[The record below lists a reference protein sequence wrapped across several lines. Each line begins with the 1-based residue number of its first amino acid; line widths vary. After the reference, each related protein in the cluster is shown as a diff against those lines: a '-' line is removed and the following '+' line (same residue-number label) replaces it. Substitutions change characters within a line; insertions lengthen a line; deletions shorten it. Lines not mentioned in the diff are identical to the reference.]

1 MFFFSGL
8 FGDVEQI
15 SHFDSYHP
23 VGSTGEIIFLGA
35 VVEIGEAIV
44 IASFYLEMADFGAQF
59 YTEAG
64 RYTIIELVFHIHVM
78 LFGGKVGIVFPRTA
92 LCCSAFAAAV
102 SAAPVTTQGTGVGK
116 HGDVT
121 VAVTFDSG
129 KIKDIKIVKQQEN
142 PVLAAKVFTDLKQHV
157 IDTNSVQLD
166 AISGATFSS
175 KGFLDAVADAAK
187 KAGVT
192 LSKADKKAIKKA
204 VKALPKESSYDVVV
218 IGAGGAG
225 FSAAIEA
232 KNAGANVVLL
242 EKMPAVGGNSLI
254 SGAEMNAA
262 KNWVQPKL
270 GINDDSPELHAEDTY
285 KGGDMKGDMNVI
297 KVMTHNALDAAKWCR
312 DYLGVRFEDDNL
324 FFFGGH
330 SRKRALIPV
339 GHTGTEFITKFQAK
353 ADELGIPVI
362 TNMKA
367 EELIK
372 DKSGRVV
379 GVKATMNGASYTFNA
394 KGGVVLATGGFGA
407 NPEMV
412 KKYNPKIDE
421 RFKTTD
427 APGTTGEALYM
438 AERAGAQL
446 VNMGYIQTYPICDPI
461 SGVIEL
467 IADARFDGAIML
479 NQEGK
484 RFVEELQRRDVLS
497 EAILKQTGG
506 YCWVL
511 WNDKIGSISNTV
523 KEHPTEYEAFT
534 KQGIMA
540 TCDDLK
546 CVADFTKI
554 PFDSLKGT
562 VNRVSSMTGKGN
574 DKDFNHR
581 SGLVDMTQGKY
592 YVIKAVP
599 SVHHTMGGVRIN
611 EKAQALTAEGKAIPG
626 LWAAGEVTGVTH
638 GTNRLGGNAYT
649 DIIVFGRIAGK
660 AAAEAA
666 K

>member
-1 MFFFSGL
+1 MK
-8 FGDVEQI
+8 
-15 SHFDSYHP
+15 
-23 VGSTGEIIFLGA
+23 STMIKSA
-35 VVEIGEAIV
+35 VAMVFA
-44 IASFYLEMADFGAQF
+44 
-59 YTEAG
+59 AG
-64 RYTIIELVFHIHVM
+64 
-78 LFGGKVGIVFPRTA
+78 
-92 LCCSAFAAAV
+92 FAAA
-102 SAAPVTTQGTGVGK
+102 SMAAPVTAEGTGVGK
-116 HGDVT
+116 HGDIT
-121 VAVTFDSG
+121 VAVTFDAG
-129 KIKDIKIVKQQEN
+129 KIQDIKIVKNAEN
-142 PVLAAKVFTDLKQHV
+142 PILAKKVFTDLKDQV
-157 IDTNSVQLD
+157 VALSSTDVDLV
-166 AISGATFSS
+166 SGATFSA
-175 KGFLDAVADAAK
+175 KGFIDAVNDAAK

-192 LSKADKKAIKKA
+192 LAKADKKALKKA
-204 VKALPKESSYDVVV
+204 ARELPKTSNYDVVV

-225 FSAAIEA
+225 FSAAITA
-232 KNAGANVVLL
+232 RNAGANVVLL

-254 SGAEMNAA
+254 SGAEMNVA

-270 GINDDSPELHAEDTY
+270 GINDDSPELHAQDTF
-285 KGGDMKGDMNVI
+285 KGGDGKGDMKVI
-297 KVMTHNALDAAKWCR
+297 NVMTHQALDAAKWCR

-339 GHTGTEFITKFQAK
+339 GHTGTEFIAKFQAK

-372 DKSGRVV
+372 DKDGRVV
-379 GVKATMNGASYTFNA
+379 GVKATMDGSEYTFNA

-427 APGTTGEALYM
+427 APGSTGEALYM
-438 AERAGAQL
+438 AERAGAEL
-446 VNMGYIQTYPICDPI
+446 VNMGYIQTYPICDPL
-461 SGVIEL
+461 SGAIEL

-497 EAILKQTGG
+497 EAILNQTGR

-523 KEHPTEYEAFT
+523 KAHANEYEAFT
-534 KQGIMA
+534 KQGIMT

-546 CVADFTKI
+546 CIADFTKI
-554 PFDSLKGT
+554 PFDQLQKT
-562 VNRVSSMTGKGN
+562 VKRVSDMAGKGN

-581 SGLVDMTQGKY
+581 AGLMDMQQGKY

-599 SVHHTMGGVRIN
+599 STHHTMGGVRIN
-611 EKAQALTAEGKAIPG
+611 EKAEALTAEGKVIPG

-649 DIIVFGRIAGK
+649 DIIVFGRIAGEAAAK
-660 AAAEAA
+660 AA

>member
-1 MFFFSGL
+1 MK
-8 FGDVEQI
+8 
-15 SHFDSYHP
+15 
-23 VGSTGEIIFLGA
+23 STMIKSA
-35 VVEIGEAIV
+35 VAMVFA
-44 IASFYLEMADFGAQF
+44 
-59 YTEAG
+59 AG
-64 RYTIIELVFHIHVM
+64 
-78 LFGGKVGIVFPRTA
+78 
-92 LCCSAFAAAV
+92 FAAA
-102 SAAPVTTQGTGVGK
+102 SMAAPVTAEGTGVGK
-116 HGDVT
+116 HGDIT
-121 VAVTFDSG
+121 VAVTFDAG
-129 KIKDIKIVKQQEN
+129 KIQDIKIVKNAEN
-142 PVLAAKVFTDLKQHV
+142 PILAKKVFTDLKDQV
-157 IDTNSVQLD
+157 VALSSTDVDLV
-166 AISGATFSS
+166 SGATFSA
-175 KGFLDAVADAAK
+175 KGFIDAVNDAAK

-192 LSKADKKAIKKA
+192 LAKADKKALKKA
-204 VKALPKESSYDVVV
+204 ARELPKTSNYDVVV

-225 FSAAIEA
+225 FSAAITA
-232 KNAGANVVLL
+232 RNAGANVVLL

-254 SGAEMNAA
+254 SGAEMNVA

-270 GINDDSPELHAEDTY
+270 GINDDSPELHAQDTF
-285 KGGDMKGDMNVI
+285 KGGDGKGDMKVI
-297 KVMTHNALDAAKWCR
+297 NVMTHEALDAAKWCR

-339 GHTGTEFITKFQAK
+339 GHTGTEFIAKFQAK

-372 DKSGRVV
+372 DKDGRVV
-379 GVKATMNGASYTFNA
+379 GVKATMDGSEYTFNA

-461 SGVIEL
+461 SGAIEL

-497 EAILKQTGG
+497 EAILNQTGQ

-511 WNDKIGSISNTV
+511 WNDNIGKISNTV
-523 KEHPTEYEAFT
+523 KAHANEYEAFT
-534 KQGIMA
+534 KQGIMT

-546 CVADFTKI
+546 CIADFTKI
-554 PFDSLKGT
+554 PFDQLRKT
-562 VNRVSSMTGKGN
+562 VKRVSDMAGKGN

-581 SGLVDMTQGKY
+581 AGLMDMQQGKY

-599 SVHHTMGGVRIN
+599 STHHTMGGVRIN
-611 EKAQALTAEGKAIPG
+611 EKAEALTAEGKVIPG

-649 DIIVFGRIAGK
+649 DIIVFGRIAGEAAAK
-660 AAAEAA
+660 AA

>member
-1 MFFFSGL
+1 MKSTMIKSAVAMVFA
-8 FGDVEQI
+8 
-15 SHFDSYHP
+15 
-23 VGSTGEIIFLGA
+23 VG
-35 VVEIGEAIV
+35 
-44 IASFYLEMADFGAQF
+44 
-59 YTEAG
+59 
-64 RYTIIELVFHIHVM
+64 
-78 LFGGKVGIVFPRTA
+78 
-92 LCCSAFAAAV
+92 CAAV
-102 SAAPVTTQGTGVGK
+102 SMAAPVTAEGTGVGK
-116 HGDVT
+116 HGDIT
-121 VAVTFDSG
+121 VAVTFDAG
-129 KIKDIKIVKQQEN
+129 KIQDIKIVKNAEN
-142 PVLAAKVFTDLKQHV
+142 PILAKKVFTDLKDQV
-157 IDTNSVQLD
+157 VALSSTDVDL
-166 AISGATFSS
+166 ISGATFSA
-175 KGFLDAVADAAK
+175 KGFIDAVNDAAK

-192 LSKADKKAIKKA
+192 LAKADKKALKKA
-204 VKALPKESSYDVVV
+204 ARELPKTSNYDVVV

-225 FSAAIEA
+225 FSAAITA
-232 KNAGANVVLL
+232 RNAGANVVLL

-254 SGAEMNAA
+254 SGAEMNVAR
-262 KNWVQPKL
+262 NWVQPKL
-270 GINDDSPELHAEDTY
+270 GINDDSPELHAQDTF
-285 KGGDMKGDMNVI
+285 KGGDGKGDMKVI
-297 KVMTHNALDAAKWCR
+297 NVMTHEALDAAKWCR

-339 GHTGTEFITKFQAK
+339 GHTGTEFIAKFQAK

-372 DKSGRVV
+372 DKDGRVV
-379 GVKATMNGASYTFNA
+379 GVKATMDGSEYTFNA

-427 APGTTGEALYM
+427 APGSTGEALYM

-461 SGVIEL
+461 SGAIEL

-497 EAILKQTGG
+497 EAILNQTGQ

-511 WNDKIGSISNTV
+511 WNDNIGKISNTV
-523 KEHPTEYEAFT
+523 KAHANEYEAFT
-534 KQGIMA
+534 KQGIMT

-546 CVADFTKI
+546 CIADFTKI
-554 PFDSLKGT
+554 PFDQLQKT
-562 VNRVSSMTGKGN
+562 VKRVSDMAGKGN

-581 SGLVDMTQGKY
+581 AGLMDMQQGKY

-599 SVHHTMGGVRIN
+599 STHHTMGGVRIN
-611 EKAQALTAEGKAIPG
+611 EKAEALTAEGKVIPG

-649 DIIVFGRIAGK
+649 DIIVFGRIAGEAAAK
-660 AAAEAA
+660 AA

>member
-1 MFFFSGL
+1 MK
-8 FGDVEQI
+8 
-15 SHFDSYHP
+15 
-23 VGSTGEIIFLGA
+23 STMIKSA
-35 VVEIGEAIV
+35 VAMVFA
-44 IASFYLEMADFGAQF
+44 
-59 YTEAG
+59 AG
-64 RYTIIELVFHIHVM
+64 
-78 LFGGKVGIVFPRTA
+78 
-92 LCCSAFAAAV
+92 FAAA
-102 SAAPVTTQGTGVGK
+102 SMAAPVTAEGTGVGK
-116 HGDVT
+116 HGDIT
-121 VAVTFDSG
+121 VAVTFDAG
-129 KIKDIKIVKQQEN
+129 KIQDIKIVKNAEN
-142 PVLAAKVFTDLKQHV
+142 PILAKKVFTDLKDQV
-157 IDTNSVQLD
+157 VALSSTDVDLV
-166 AISGATFSS
+166 SGATFSA
-175 KGFLDAVADAAK
+175 KGFIDAVNDAAK

-192 LSKADKKAIKKA
+192 LAKADKKALKKA
-204 VKALPKESSYDVVV
+204 TRELPKTSNYDVVV

-225 FSAAIEA
+225 FSAAITA

-254 SGAEMNAA
+254 SGAEMNVA

-270 GINDDSPELHAEDTY
+270 GINDDSPELHAQDTF
-285 KGGDMKGDMNVI
+285 KGGDGKGDMKVI
-297 KVMTHNALDAAKWCR
+297 NVMTHEALDAAKWCR

-339 GHTGTEFITKFQAK
+339 GHTGTEFIAKFQAK

-372 DKSGRVV
+372 DKDGRVV
-379 GVKATMNGASYTFNA
+379 GVKATMDGSEYTFNA

-461 SGVIEL
+461 SGAIEL

-497 EAILKQTGG
+497 EAILNQTGR

-523 KEHPTEYEAFT
+523 KAHANEYEAFT
-534 KQGIMA
+534 KQGIMT

-546 CVADFTKI
+546 CIADFTKI
-554 PFDSLKGT
+554 PFDQLQKT
-562 VNRVSSMTGKGN
+562 VKRVSDMAGKGN

-581 SGLVDMTQGKY
+581 AGLMDMQQGKY

-599 SVHHTMGGVRIN
+599 STHHTMGGVRIN
-611 EKAQALTAEGKAIPG
+611 EKAEALTAEGKVIPG

-649 DIIVFGRIAGK
+649 DIIVFGRIAGEAAAK
-660 AAAEAA
+660 AA

>member
-1 MFFFSGL
+1 MHFSRALIAGL
-8 FGDVEQI
+8 V
-15 SHFDSYHP
+15 
-23 VGSTGEIIFLGA
+23 
-35 VVEIGEAIV
+35 
-44 IASFYLEMADFGAQF
+44 
-59 YTEAG
+59 
-64 RYTIIELVFHIHVM
+64 
-78 LFGGKVGIVFPRTA
+78 
-92 LCCSAFAAAV
+92 CSAFAAAV

-116 HGDVT
+116 HSDVT

>member
-1 MFFFSGL
+1 MKSTMIKSVVAMVFA
-8 FGDVEQI
+8 
-15 SHFDSYHP
+15 
-23 VGSTGEIIFLGA
+23 VG
-35 VVEIGEAIV
+35 
-44 IASFYLEMADFGAQF
+44 
-59 YTEAG
+59 
-64 RYTIIELVFHIHVM
+64 
-78 LFGGKVGIVFPRTA
+78 
-92 LCCSAFAAAV
+92 FAAA
-102 SAAPVTTQGTGVGK
+102 SMAAPVTAEGTGVGK
-116 HGDVT
+116 HGDIT
-121 VAVTFDSG
+121 VAVTFDAG
-129 KIKDIKIVKQQEN
+129 KIQDIKIVKNAEN
-142 PVLAAKVFTDLKQHV
+142 PILAKKVFTDLKDQV
-157 IDTNSVQLD
+157 VALSSTDVDL
-166 AISGATFSS
+166 ISGATFSA
-175 KGFLDAVADAAK
+175 KGFIDAVNDAAK

-192 LSKADKKAIKKA
+192 LAKADKKALKKA
-204 VKALPKESSYDVVV
+204 ARELPKTSNYDVVV

-225 FSAAIEA
+225 FSAAITA

-254 SGAEMNAA
+254 SGAEMNVA

-270 GINDDSPELHAEDTY
+270 GINDDSPELHAQDTF
-285 KGGDMKGDMNVI
+285 KGGDGKGDMKVI
-297 KVMTHNALDAAKWCR
+297 NVMTHEALDAAKWCR

-339 GHTGTEFITKFQAK
+339 GHTGTEFIAKFQAK

-372 DKSGRVV
+372 DKDGRVV
-379 GVKATMNGASYTFNA
+379 GVKATMDGSEYTFNA

-427 APGTTGEALYM
+427 APGSTGEALYM
-438 AERAGAQL
+438 AERAGAEL
-446 VNMGYIQTYPICDPI
+446 VNMGYIQTYPICDPL
-461 SGVIEL
+461 SGAIEL

-497 EAILKQTGG
+497 EAILNQTGR

-523 KEHPTEYEAFT
+523 KAHANEYEAFT
-534 KQGIMA
+534 KQGIMT

-546 CVADFTKI
+546 CIADFTKI
-554 PFDSLKGT
+554 PFDQLQKT
-562 VNRVSSMTGKGN
+562 VKRVSDMAGKGN

-581 SGLVDMTQGKY
+581 AGLMDMQQGKY

-599 SVHHTMGGVRIN
+599 STHHTMGGVRIN
-611 EKAQALTAEGKAIPG
+611 EKAEALTAEGKVIPG

-649 DIIVFGRIAGK
+649 DIIVFGRIAGEAAAK
-660 AAAEAA
+660 AA

>member
-1 MFFFSGL
+1 MK
-8 FGDVEQI
+8 
-15 SHFDSYHP
+15 
-23 VGSTGEIIFLGA
+23 STMIKSA
-35 VVEIGEAIV
+35 VAMVFA
-44 IASFYLEMADFGAQF
+44 
-59 YTEAG
+59 AG
-64 RYTIIELVFHIHVM
+64 
-78 LFGGKVGIVFPRTA
+78 
-92 LCCSAFAAAV
+92 FAAA
-102 SAAPVTTQGTGVGK
+102 SMAAPVTAEGTGVGK
-116 HGDVT
+116 HGDIT
-121 VAVTFDSG
+121 VAVTFDAG
-129 KIKDIKIVKQQEN
+129 KIQDIKIVKNAEN
-142 PVLAAKVFTDLKQHV
+142 PILAKKVFTDLKDQV
-157 IDTNSVQLD
+157 VAFSSTDVDLV
-166 AISGATFSS
+166 SGATFSA
-175 KGFLDAVADAAK
+175 KGFIDAVNDAAK

-192 LSKADKKAIKKA
+192 LAKADKKALKKA
-204 VKALPKESSYDVVV
+204 ARELPKTSNYDVVV

-225 FSAAIEA
+225 FSAAITA
-232 KNAGANVVLL
+232 RNAGANVVLL

-254 SGAEMNAA
+254 SGAEMNVA
-262 KNWVQPKL
+262 KNWAQPKL
-270 GINDDSPELHAEDTY
+270 GINDDSPELHAQDTF
-285 KGGDMKGDMNVI
+285 KGGDGKGDMKVI
-297 KVMTHNALDAAKWCR
+297 NVMTHEALDAAKWCR

-339 GHTGTEFITKFQAK
+339 GHTGTEFIAKFQAK

-372 DKSGRVV
+372 DKDGRVV
-379 GVKATMNGASYTFNA
+379 GVKATMDGSEYTFNA

-461 SGVIEL
+461 SGAIEL

-497 EAILKQTGG
+497 EAILNQTGQ

-511 WNDKIGSISNTV
+511 WNDNIGKISNTV
-523 KEHPTEYEAFT
+523 KAHANEYEAFT
-534 KQGIMA
+534 KQGIMT

-546 CVADFTKI
+546 CIADFTKI
-554 PFDSLKGT
+554 PFDQLQKT
-562 VNRVSSMTGKGN
+562 VKRVSDMAGKGN

-581 SGLVDMTQGKY
+581 AGLMDMQQGKY

-599 SVHHTMGGVRIN
+599 STHHTMGGVRIN
-611 EKAQALTAEGKAIPG
+611 EKAEALTAEGKVIPG

-649 DIIVFGRIAGK
+649 DIIVFGRIAGEAAAK
-660 AAAEAA
+660 AA

>member
-1 MFFFSGL
+1 MRKFFFCIVGPSEWDGSAIHK
-8 FGDVEQI
+8 GVEQI
-15 SHFDSYHP
+15 MMKK
-23 VGSTGEIIFLGA
+23 TLI
-35 VVEIGEAIV
+35 
-44 IASFYLEMADFGAQF
+44 
-59 YTEAG
+59 
-64 RYTIIELVFHIHVM
+64 
-78 LFGGKVGIVFPRTA
+78 TA
-92 LCCSAFAAAV
+92 LIATVFAGGAMAAAV
-102 SAAPVTTQGTGVGK
+102 TAEGTGVGK

-121 VAVTFDSG
+121 VAVTFDGG
-129 KIKDIKIVKQQEN
+129 KITDIKVVKEQEN
-142 PVLAAKVFTDLKQHV
+142 KVLARGVYTDLKDQV
-157 IDTNSVQLD
+157 IATNSADLD
-166 AISGATFSS
+166 VISGATFSS
-175 KGFLDAVADAAK
+175 KGFLDAVKDAAK

-192 LSKADKKAIKKA
+192 LSKADKKAIKKVA
-204 VKALPKESSYDVVV
+204 KDLPKNSSYDVVV
-218 IGAGGAG
+218 VGAGGAG

-285 KGGDMKGDMNVI
+285 KGGDMKGDMKVI
-297 KVMTHNALDAAKWCR
+297 NVMTHNALDAALWCR

-362 TNMKA
+362 TNMKMTD
-367 EELIK
+367 LILDK
-372 DKSGRVV
+372 DGRVS
-379 GVKATMNGASYTFNA
+379 GVKATMNGAEYTFNA

-407 NPEMV
+407 NKEMV

-421 RFKTTD
+421 RFMTTD
-427 APGTTGEALYM
+427 APGTTGEALYI
-438 AERAGAQL
+438 AEKAGAEL

-467 IADARFDGAIML
+467 IADSRFDGAIML

-484 RFVEELQRRDVLS
+484 RFVEELDRRDVLS
-497 EAILKQTGG
+497 EAILNQTGG

-511 WNDKIGSISNTV
+511 WNDNIGKISNTV
-523 KEHPTEYEAFT
+523 GTHTTEYDAFT

-546 CVADFTKI
+546 CIADFTKI
-554 PFDSLKGT
+554 PFDQLKKT
-562 VNRVSSMTGKGN
+562 VDRVTSMAGKGN
-574 DKDFNHR
+574 DKDFHHR
-581 SGLVDMTQGKY
+581 GGLMDMSQGKY

-599 SVHHTMGGVRIN
+599 STHHTMGGIRIN
-611 EKAQALTAEGKAIPG
+611 EKAQALTKEGKVIPG

-649 DIIVFGRIAGK
+649 DISKVPGLSA
-660 AAAEAA
+660 
-666 K
+666 

>member
-1 MFFFSGL
+1 M
-8 FGDVEQI
+8 
-15 SHFDSYHP
+15 
-23 VGSTGEIIFLGA
+23 
-35 VVEIGEAIV
+35 
-44 IASFYLEMADFGAQF
+44 QF
-59 YTEAG
+59 KKT
-64 RYTIIELVFHIHVM
+64 M
-78 LFGGKVGIVFPRTA
+78 L
-92 LCCSAFAAAV
+92 SAAAMV
-102 SAAPVTTQGTGVGK
+102 VAGTLSASLFAAPVTTEGTGVGK
-116 HGDVT
+116 HGDIT
-121 VAVTFDSG
+121 VAVTFDNG
-129 KIKDIKIVKQQEN
+129 KIQDIKVVKSAEN
-142 PVLAAKVFTDLKQHV
+142 PVLAAKVFSEFKDDVIAQSSTDL
-157 IDTNSVQLD
+157 DM
-166 AISGATFSS
+166 ISGATFST
-175 KGFLDAVADAAK
+175 KGFVDAVNDAAK

-192 LSKADKKAIKKA
+192 LAKADKKALKKVA
-204 VKALPKESSYDVVV
+204 RDLPKTSNYDVVV

-225 FSAAIEA
+225 FSAAITA
-232 KNAGANVVLL
+232 KAAGANVVLL

-254 SGAEMNAA
+254 SGAEMNVA

-270 GINDDSPELHAEDTY
+270 NINDDSPELHAQDTF
-285 KGGDMKGDMNVI
+285 KGGDEKGDMKVI
-297 KVMTHNALDAAKWCR
+297 NVMTHQALDAAKWCR

-330 SRKRALIPV
+330 SRKRALIPF

-353 ADELGIPVI
+353 ADELGIPVV

-372 DKSGRVV
+372 DKDGRVV
-379 GVKATMNGASYTFNA
+379 GVKATMDGAEYTFNA

-446 VNMGYIQTYPICDPI
+446 VNMGYIQTYPICDPL
-461 SGVIEL
+461 SGAIEL

-497 EAILKQTGG
+497 EAILNQTGR

-511 WNDKIGSISNTV
+511 WNDNIGKISNTV
-523 KEHPTEYEAFT
+523 KEHANEYEAFT

-546 CVADFTKI
+546 CIADFTKI
-554 PFDSLKGT
+554 PFDQLQST
-562 VNRVSSMTGKGN
+562 VKRVTDMAGKGN

-581 SGLVDMTQGKY
+581 AGLMDMSQGKY

-599 SVHHTMGGVRIN
+599 STHHTMGGVRIN
-611 EKAQALTAEGKAIPG
+611 EKAQALTAEGKVIPG

-649 DIIVFGRIAGK
+649 DIIVFGLIAGE
-660 AAAEAA
+660 AAAQAA

>member
-1 MFFFSGL
+1 MHFSRALIAGL
-8 FGDVEQI
+8 V
-15 SHFDSYHP
+15 
-23 VGSTGEIIFLGA
+23 
-35 VVEIGEAIV
+35 
-44 IASFYLEMADFGAQF
+44 
-59 YTEAG
+59 
-64 RYTIIELVFHIHVM
+64 
-78 LFGGKVGIVFPRTA
+78 
-92 LCCSAFAAAV
+92 CSAFAAAV

-192 LSKADKKAIKKA
+192 LSKADKKAIKK
-204 VKALPKESSYDVVV
+204 VFKTLPKESSYDVVV

>member
-1 MFFFSGL
+1 MHFSRALIAGL
-8 FGDVEQI
+8 V
-15 SHFDSYHP
+15 
-23 VGSTGEIIFLGA
+23 
-35 VVEIGEAIV
+35 
-44 IASFYLEMADFGAQF
+44 
-59 YTEAG
+59 
-64 RYTIIELVFHIHVM
+64 
-78 LFGGKVGIVFPRTA
+78 
-92 LCCSAFAAAV
+92 CSVFAAAV

-546 CVADFTKI
+546 CVADFTKV

>member
-1 MFFFSGL
+1 MK
-8 FGDVEQI
+8 
-15 SHFDSYHP
+15 
-23 VGSTGEIIFLGA
+23 STMIKSA
-35 VVEIGEAIV
+35 VAMVFA
-44 IASFYLEMADFGAQF
+44 
-59 YTEAG
+59 AG
-64 RYTIIELVFHIHVM
+64 
-78 LFGGKVGIVFPRTA
+78 
-92 LCCSAFAAAV
+92 FAAA
-102 SAAPVTTQGTGVGK
+102 SMAAPVTAEGTGVGK
-116 HGDVT
+116 HGDIT
-121 VAVTFDSG
+121 VAVTFDAG
-129 KIKDIKIVKQQEN
+129 KIQDIKIVKNAEN
-142 PVLAAKVFTDLKQHV
+142 PILAKKVFTDLKDQV
-157 IDTNSVQLD
+157 VALSSTDVDLV
-166 AISGATFSS
+166 SGATFSA
-175 KGFLDAVADAAK
+175 KGFIDAVNDAAK

-192 LSKADKKAIKKA
+192 LAKADKKALKKA
-204 VKALPKESSYDVVV
+204 ARELPKTSNYDVVV

-225 FSAAIEA
+225 FSAAITA
-232 KNAGANVVLL
+232 KNAGANVVLI

-254 SGAEMNAA
+254 SGAEMNVAR
-262 KNWVQPKL
+262 NWVQPKL
-270 GINDDSPELHAEDTY
+270 GINDDSPELHAQDTY
-285 KGGDMKGDMNVI
+285 KGGDGKGDMKVI
-297 KVMTHNALDAAKWCR
+297 NVMTHEALDAAKWCR

-339 GHTGTEFITKFQAK
+339 GHTGTEFIAKFQAK

-372 DKSGRVV
+372 DKDGRVV
-379 GVKATMNGASYTFNA
+379 GVKATMDGSEYTFNA

-427 APGTTGEALYM
+427 APGSTGEALYM
-438 AERAGAQL
+438 AERAGAEL
-446 VNMGYIQTYPICDPI
+446 VNMGYIQTYPICAPI
-461 SGVIEL
+461 SGAIEL

-497 EAILKQTGG
+497 EAILNQTGR

-511 WNDKIGSISNTV
+511 WNDNIGKISNTV
-523 KEHPTEYEAFT
+523 KAHANEYEAFT
-534 KQGIMA
+534 KQGVMT

-546 CVADFTKI
+546 CIADFTKI
-554 PFDSLKGT
+554 PFDQLQKT
-562 VNRVSSMTGKGN
+562 VKRVSDMAGKGN

-581 SGLVDMTQGKY
+581 SGLVDMQQGKY

-599 SVHHTMGGVRIN
+599 STHHTMGGVRIN
-611 EKAQALTAEGKAIPG
+611 EKAEALTAEGKVIPG

-649 DIIVFGRIAGK
+649 DIIVFGRIAGEAAAK
-660 AAAEAA
+660 AA

>member
-1 MFFFSGL
+1 MK
-8 FGDVEQI
+8 
-15 SHFDSYHP
+15 
-23 VGSTGEIIFLGA
+23 STMIKSA
-35 VVEIGEAIV
+35 VAMVFA
-44 IASFYLEMADFGAQF
+44 
-59 YTEAG
+59 AG
-64 RYTIIELVFHIHVM
+64 
-78 LFGGKVGIVFPRTA
+78 
-92 LCCSAFAAAV
+92 FAAA
-102 SAAPVTTQGTGVGK
+102 SMAAPVTAEGTGVGK
-116 HGDVT
+116 HGDIT
-121 VAVTFDSG
+121 VAVTFDAG
-129 KIKDIKIVKQQEN
+129 KIQDIKIVKNAEN
-142 PVLAAKVFTDLKQHV
+142 PILAKKVFTDLKDQV
-157 IDTNSVQLD
+157 VALSSTDVDL
-166 AISGATFSS
+166 ISGATFSA
-175 KGFLDAVADAAK
+175 KGFIDAVNDAAK

-192 LSKADKKAIKKA
+192 LAKADKKALKKA
-204 VKALPKESSYDVVV
+204 ARELPKTSNYDVVV

-225 FSAAIEA
+225 FSAAITA
-232 KNAGANVVLL
+232 RNAGANVVLL

-270 GINDDSPELHAEDTY
+270 GINDDSPELHAQDTF
-285 KGGDMKGDMNVI
+285 KGGDGKGDMKVI
-297 KVMTHNALDAAKWCR
+297 NVMTHQALDAAKWCR

-339 GHTGTEFITKFQAK
+339 GHTGTEFIAKFQAK

-372 DKSGRVV
+372 NKDGRVV
-379 GVKATMNGASYTFNA
+379 GVKATMDGSEYTFNA

-427 APGTTGEALYM
+427 APGSTGEALYM
-438 AERAGAQL
+438 AERAGAEL
-446 VNMGYIQTYPICDPI
+446 VNMGYIQTYPICDPL
-461 SGVIEL
+461 SGAIEL

-497 EAILKQTGG
+497 EAILNQTGR

-523 KEHPTEYEAFT
+523 KAHANEYEAFT
-534 KQGIMA
+534 KQGVMT

-546 CVADFTKI
+546 CIADFTKI
-554 PFDSLKGT
+554 PFDQLQKT
-562 VNRVSSMTGKGN
+562 VKRVSDMAGKGN

-581 SGLVDMTQGKY
+581 AGLMDMQQGKY

-599 SVHHTMGGVRIN
+599 STHHTMGGVRIN
-611 EKAQALTAEGKAIPG
+611 EKAEALTAEGKVIPG

-649 DIIVFGRIAGK
+649 DIIVFGRIAGEAAAK
-660 AAAEAA
+660 AA

>member
-1 MFFFSGL
+1 MKSTMIKSAVAMVFA
-8 FGDVEQI
+8 
-15 SHFDSYHP
+15 
-23 VGSTGEIIFLGA
+23 VG
-35 VVEIGEAIV
+35 
-44 IASFYLEMADFGAQF
+44 
-59 YTEAG
+59 
-64 RYTIIELVFHIHVM
+64 
-78 LFGGKVGIVFPRTA
+78 
-92 LCCSAFAAAV
+92 FAAA
-102 SAAPVTTQGTGVGK
+102 SMAAPVTAEGTGVGK
-116 HGDVT
+116 HGDIT
-121 VAVTFDSG
+121 VAVTFDAG
-129 KIKDIKIVKQQEN
+129 KIQDIKIVKNAEN
-142 PVLAAKVFTDLKQHV
+142 PILAKKVFTDLKDQV
-157 IDTNSVQLD
+157 VALSSTDVDLV
-166 AISGATFSS
+166 SGATFSA
-175 KGFLDAVADAAK
+175 KGFIDAVNDAAK

-192 LSKADKKAIKKA
+192 LAKADKKALKKA
-204 VKALPKESSYDVVV
+204 ARELPKTSNYDVVV

-225 FSAAIEA
+225 FSAAITA
-232 KNAGANVVLL
+232 RNAGANVVLL

-254 SGAEMNAA
+254 SGAEMNVA

-270 GINDDSPELHAEDTY
+270 GINDDSPELHAQDTF
-285 KGGDMKGDMNVI
+285 KGGDGKGDMKVI
-297 KVMTHNALDAAKWCR
+297 NVMTHQALDAAKWCR

-339 GHTGTEFITKFQAK
+339 GHTGTEFIAKFQAK

-372 DKSGRVV
+372 NKDGRVV
-379 GVKATMNGASYTFNA
+379 GVKATMDGSEYTFNA

-461 SGVIEL
+461 SGAIEL

-497 EAILKQTGG
+497 EAILNQTGR

-523 KEHPTEYEAFT
+523 KAHANEYEAFT
-534 KQGIMA
+534 KQGIMT

-546 CVADFTKI
+546 CIADFTKI
-554 PFDSLKGT
+554 PFDQLQKT
-562 VNRVSSMTGKGN
+562 VKRVSDMAGKGN

-581 SGLVDMTQGKY
+581 AGLMDMQQGKY

-599 SVHHTMGGVRIN
+599 STHHTMGGVRIN
-611 EKAQALTAEGKAIPG
+611 EKAEALTAEGKVIPG

-649 DIIVFGRIAGK
+649 DIIVFGRIAGEAAAK
-660 AAAEAA
+660 AA

>member
-1 MFFFSGL
+1 MRKFFFCIVGPSEWDGSTIHK
-8 FGDVEQI
+8 GVEQI
-15 SHFDSYHP
+15 MMKK
-23 VGSTGEIIFLGA
+23 TLI
-35 VVEIGEAIV
+35 
-44 IASFYLEMADFGAQF
+44 
-59 YTEAG
+59 
-64 RYTIIELVFHIHVM
+64 
-78 LFGGKVGIVFPRTA
+78 TA
-92 LCCSAFAAAV
+92 LIATVFAGGAMAAAV
-102 SAAPVTTQGTGVGK
+102 TAEGTGVGK

-121 VAVTFDSG
+121 VAVTFDGG
-129 KIKDIKIVKQQEN
+129 KITDIKVVKEQEN
-142 PVLAAKVFTDLKQHV
+142 KVLARGVYTDLKDQV
-157 IDTNSVQLD
+157 IATNSADLD
-166 AISGATFSS
+166 VISGATFSS
-175 KGFLDAVADAAK
+175 KGFLDAVKDAAK

-192 LSKADKKAIKKA
+192 LSKANKKAIKKVA
-204 VKALPKESSYDVVV
+204 KDLPMNSSYDVVV
-218 IGAGGAG
+218 VGAGGAG

-285 KGGDMKGDMNVI
+285 KGGDMKGDMKVI
-297 KVMTHNALDAAKWCR
+297 NVMTHNALDAALWCR

-362 TNMKA
+362 TNMKMTD
-367 EELIK
+367 LILDK
-372 DKSGRVV
+372 DGRVS
-379 GVKATMNGASYTFNA
+379 GVKATMNGAEYTFNA

-407 NPEMV
+407 NKEMV

-421 RFKTTD
+421 RFMTTD
-427 APGTTGEALYM
+427 APGTTGEALYI
-438 AERAGAQL
+438 AEKAGAEL

-467 IADARFDGAIML
+467 IADSRFDGAIML

-484 RFVEELQRRDVLS
+484 RFVEELDRRDVLS
-497 EAILKQTGG
+497 EAILNQTGG

-511 WNDKIGSISNTV
+511 WNDNIGKISNTV
-523 KEHPTEYEAFT
+523 GTHTTEYDAFT

-546 CVADFTKI
+546 CIADFTKI
-554 PFDSLKGT
+554 PFDQLKKT
-562 VNRVSSMTGKGN
+562 VDRVTSMAGKGN
-574 DKDFNHR
+574 DKDFHHR
-581 SGLVDMTQGKY
+581 GGLMDMSQGKY

-599 SVHHTMGGVRIN
+599 STHHTMGGIRIN
-611 EKAQALTAEGKAIPG
+611 EKAQALTKEGKVIPG

>member
-1 MFFFSGL
+1 MK
-8 FGDVEQI
+8 
-15 SHFDSYHP
+15 
-23 VGSTGEIIFLGA
+23 STMIKSA
-35 VVEIGEAIV
+35 VAMVFA
-44 IASFYLEMADFGAQF
+44 
-59 YTEAG
+59 AG
-64 RYTIIELVFHIHVM
+64 
-78 LFGGKVGIVFPRTA
+78 
-92 LCCSAFAAAV
+92 FAAA
-102 SAAPVTTQGTGVGK
+102 SMAAPVTAQGTGVGK
-116 HGDVT
+116 HGDIT
-121 VAVTFDSG
+121 VAVTFDAG
-129 KIKDIKIVKQQEN
+129 KIQDIKIVKNAEN
-142 PVLAAKVFTDLKQHV
+142 PILAKKVFTDLKDQV
-157 IDTNSVQLD
+157 VALSSTDVDLV
-166 AISGATFSS
+166 SGATFSA
-175 KGFLDAVADAAK
+175 KGFIDAVNDAAK

-192 LSKADKKAIKKA
+192 LAKADKKALKKA
-204 VKALPKESSYDVVV
+204 ARELPKTSNYDVVV

-225 FSAAIEA
+225 FSAAITA

-270 GINDDSPELHAEDTY
+270 GINDDSPELHAQDTF
-285 KGGDMKGDMNVI
+285 KGGDGKGDMKVI
-297 KVMTHNALDAAKWCR
+297 NVMTHEALDAAKWCR

-339 GHTGTEFITKFQAK
+339 GHTGTEFIAKFQAK

-372 DKSGRVV
+372 DKDGRVV
-379 GVKATMNGASYTFNA
+379 GVKATMDGSEYTFNA

-427 APGTTGEALYM
+427 APGSTGEALYM

-461 SGVIEL
+461 SGAIEL

-497 EAILKQTGG
+497 EAILNQTGR

-523 KEHPTEYEAFT
+523 KAHANEYEAFT
-534 KQGIMA
+534 KQGVMT

-546 CVADFTKI
+546 CIADFTKI
-554 PFDSLKGT
+554 PFDQLQKT
-562 VNRVSSMTGKGN
+562 VKRVSDMAGKGN

-581 SGLVDMTQGKY
+581 AGLMDMQQGKY

-599 SVHHTMGGVRIN
+599 STHHTMGGVRIN
-611 EKAQALTAEGKAIPG
+611 EKAEALTAEGKVIPG

-649 DIIVFGRIAGK
+649 DIIVFGRIAGEAAAK
-660 AAAEAA
+660 AA

>member
-1 MFFFSGL
+1 
-8 FGDVEQI
+8 
-15 SHFDSYHP
+15 
-23 VGSTGEIIFLGA
+23 
-35 VVEIGEAIV
+35 
-44 IASFYLEMADFGAQF
+44 
-59 YTEAG
+59 
-64 RYTIIELVFHIHVM
+64 M
-78 LFGGKVGIVFPRTA
+78 LFRQTI
-92 LCCSAFAAAV
+92 LAAAV
-102 SAAPVTTQGTGVGK
+102 GLMSAAAVAAPVTTQGTGVGK
-116 HGDVT
+116 HGDMT
-121 VAVTFDSG
+121 VAVTFDNG
-129 KIKDIKIVKQQEN
+129 RIQAIEIVKEAEN
-142 PVLAAKVFTDLKQHV
+142 PVLAKKVYTDLKAAV
-157 IDTNSVQLD
+157 ITSNSADLD

-175 KGFLDAVADAAK
+175 KGFLDAVKDAAK

-192 LSKADKKAIKKA
+192 LSKADAKAIKKVVKNIPA
-204 VKALPKESSYDVVV
+204 VSNYDVVV

-262 KNWVQPKL
+262 RNWVQPKL
-270 GINDDSPELHAEDTY
+270 GILDDSAERHAADTF
-285 KGGDMKGDMNVI
+285 KGGDKKGDMKVI
-297 KVMTHNALDAAKWCR
+297 NVMTANALDAAKWCR

-339 GHTGTEFITKFQAK
+339 GHTGTEFIAKFQAK

-362 TNMKA
+362 TDMKA

-372 DKSGRVV
+372 DKTGRVV
-379 GVKATMNGASYTFNA
+379 GVKATSHGATYTFNA

-407 NPEMV
+407 NKAMV

-438 AERAGAQL
+438 AKRAGAQL

-467 IADARFDGAIML
+467 IADSRFDGAIML

-484 RFVEELQRRDVLS
+484 RFVEELERRDVLS
-497 EAILKQTGG
+497 EAILKQTGN

-511 WNDKIGSISNTV
+511 WNDNIGKISNTV

-540 TCDDLK
+540 TCPDLK
-546 CVADFTKI
+546 CIADFTKM
-554 PFDSLKGT
+554 PLKQLEST
-562 VNRVSSMTGKGN
+562 VKRVSSMAGKGN
-574 DKDFNHR
+574 DKDFHHR
-581 SGLVDMTQGKY
+581 GGLMDMSEGQY

-599 SVHHTMGGVRIN
+599 STHHTMGGVRIN
-611 EKAQALTAEGKAIPG
+611 EKAQALTAKGQVIPG

-649 DIIVFGRIAGK
+649 DIIVFGRIAGE
-660 AAAEAA
+660 AAAFEAA
-666 K
+666 ARSAK

>member
-1 MFFFSGL
+1 MFKKTLLSAAALLAAGTL
-8 FGDVEQI
+8 
-15 SHFDSYHP
+15 S
-23 VGSTGEIIFLGA
+23 
-35 VVEIGEAIV
+35 
-44 IASFYLEMADFGAQF
+44 AS
-59 YTEAG
+59 
-64 RYTIIELVFHIHVM
+64 V
-78 LFGGKVGIVFPRTA
+78 
-92 LCCSAFAAAV
+92 FAA
-102 SAAPVTTQGTGVGK
+102 PTTVEGTGVGK
-116 HGDVT
+116 HGDIT
-121 VAVTFDSG
+121 VAVTFDAG
-129 KIKDIKIVKQQEN
+129 KIQDIKIVKNAEN
-142 PVLAAKVFTDLKQHV
+142 PILAKKVFTDLKDQV
-157 IDTNSVQLD
+157 VALSSTDVDLV
-166 AISGATFSS
+166 SGATFSA
-175 KGFLDAVADAAK
+175 KGFIDAVNDAAK

-192 LSKADKKAIKKA
+192 LAKADKKALKKA
-204 VKALPKESSYDVVV
+204 ARELPKTSNYDVVV

-225 FSAAIEA
+225 FSAAITA
-232 KNAGANVVLL
+232 RNAGANVVLL

-254 SGAEMNAA
+254 SGAEMNVAR
-262 KNWVQPKL
+262 NWVQPKL
-270 GINDDSPELHAEDTY
+270 GINDDSPELHAQDTF
-285 KGGDMKGDMNVI
+285 KGGDGKGDMKVI
-297 KVMTHNALDAAKWCR
+297 NVMTHEALDAAKWCR

-339 GHTGTEFITKFQAK
+339 GHTGTEFIAKFQAK

-372 DKSGRVV
+372 NKDGRVV
-379 GVKATMNGASYTFNA
+379 GVKATMDGSEYTFNA

-427 APGTTGEALYM
+427 APGSTGEALYM

-461 SGVIEL
+461 SGAIEL

-497 EAILKQTGG
+497 EAILNQTGR

-523 KEHPTEYEAFT
+523 KAHANEYEAFT
-534 KQGIMA
+534 KQGVMA

-546 CVADFTKI
+546 CIADFTKI
-554 PFDSLKGT
+554 PFDQLQKT
-562 VNRVSSMTGKGN
+562 VKRVSDMAGKGN

-581 SGLVDMTQGKY
+581 AGLMDMQQGKY

-599 SVHHTMGGVRIN
+599 STHHTMGGVRIN
-611 EKAQALTAEGKAIPG
+611 EKAEALTAEGKVIPG

-649 DIIVFGRIAGK
+649 DIIVFGRIAGEAAAK
-660 AAAEAA
+660 AA

>member
-1 MFFFSGL
+1 MK
-8 FGDVEQI
+8 
-15 SHFDSYHP
+15 
-23 VGSTGEIIFLGA
+23 STMIKSA
-35 VVEIGEAIV
+35 VAMVFA
-44 IASFYLEMADFGAQF
+44 
-59 YTEAG
+59 AG
-64 RYTIIELVFHIHVM
+64 
-78 LFGGKVGIVFPRTA
+78 
-92 LCCSAFAAAV
+92 FAAA
-102 SAAPVTTQGTGVGK
+102 SMAAPVTAEGTGVGK
-116 HGDVT
+116 HGDIT
-121 VAVTFDSG
+121 VAVTFDAG
-129 KIKDIKIVKQQEN
+129 KIQDIKIVKNAEN
-142 PVLAAKVFTDLKQHV
+142 PILAKKVFTDLKDQV
-157 IDTNSVQLD
+157 VALSSTDVDLV
-166 AISGATFSS
+166 SGATFSA
-175 KGFLDAVADAAK
+175 KGFIDAVNDAAK

-192 LSKADKKAIKKA
+192 LAKADKKALKKA
-204 VKALPKESSYDVVV
+204 ARKLPKTSNYDVVV

-225 FSAAIEA
+225 FSAAITA
-232 KNAGANVVLL
+232 RNAGANVVLL

-254 SGAEMNAA
+254 SGAEMNVA

-270 GINDDSPELHAEDTY
+270 GINDGSPELHAQDTF
-285 KGGDMKGDMNVI
+285 KGGDGKGDMKVI
-297 KVMTHNALDAAKWCR
+297 NVMTHEALDAAKWCR

-339 GHTGTEFITKFQAK
+339 GHTGTEFIAKFQAK

-372 DKSGRVV
+372 DKDGRVV
-379 GVKATMNGASYTFNA
+379 GVKATMDGSEYTFNA

-427 APGTTGEALYM
+427 APGSTGEALYM
-438 AERAGAQL
+438 AERAGAEL
-446 VNMGYIQTYPICDPI
+446 VNMGYIQTYPICDPL
-461 SGVIEL
+461 SGAIEL

-497 EAILKQTGG
+497 EAILNQTGQ

-511 WNDKIGSISNTV
+511 WNDNIGKISNTV
-523 KEHPTEYEAFT
+523 KAHANEYEAFT
-534 KQGIMA
+534 KQGIMT

-546 CVADFTKI
+546 CIADFTKI
-554 PFDSLKGT
+554 PFDQLQRT
-562 VNRVSSMTGKGN
+562 VKRVSDMAGKGN

-581 SGLVDMTQGKY
+581 SGLVDMQQGKY

-599 SVHHTMGGVRIN
+599 STHHTMGGVRIN
-611 EKAQALTAEGKAIPG
+611 EKAEALTAEGKVIPG

-649 DIIVFGRIAGK
+649 DIIVFGRIAGEAAAK
-660 AAAEAA
+660 AA

>member
-1 MFFFSGL
+1 MHFSRALIAGL
-8 FGDVEQI
+8 V
-15 SHFDSYHP
+15 
-23 VGSTGEIIFLGA
+23 
-35 VVEIGEAIV
+35 
-44 IASFYLEMADFGAQF
+44 
-59 YTEAG
+59 
-64 RYTIIELVFHIHVM
+64 
-78 LFGGKVGIVFPRTA
+78 
-92 LCCSAFAAAV
+92 CSVFAAAV

-192 LSKADKKAIKKA
+192 LSKADKKAIKKV
-204 VKALPKESSYDVVV
+204 VKTLPKESTYDVVV

-649 DIIVFGRIAGK
+649 DINEFGRIAGK

>member
-1 MFFFSGL
+1 MK
-8 FGDVEQI
+8 
-15 SHFDSYHP
+15 
-23 VGSTGEIIFLGA
+23 STMIKSA
-35 VVEIGEAIV
+35 VAMVFA
-44 IASFYLEMADFGAQF
+44 
-59 YTEAG
+59 AG
-64 RYTIIELVFHIHVM
+64 
-78 LFGGKVGIVFPRTA
+78 
-92 LCCSAFAAAV
+92 FAAA
-102 SAAPVTTQGTGVGK
+102 SMAAPVTAEGTGMGK
-116 HGDVT
+116 HGDIT
-121 VAVTFDSG
+121 VAVTFDAG
-129 KIKDIKIVKQQEN
+129 KIQDIKIVKNAEN
-142 PVLAAKVFTDLKQHV
+142 PILAKKVFTDLKDQV
-157 IDTNSVQLD
+157 VALSSTDVDL
-166 AISGATFSS
+166 ISGATFSA
-175 KGFLDAVADAAK
+175 KGFIDAVNDAAK

-192 LSKADKKAIKKA
+192 LAKADKKALKKA
-204 VKALPKESSYDVVV
+204 ARELPKTSNYDVVV

-225 FSAAIEA
+225 FSAAITA
-232 KNAGANVVLL
+232 RNAGANVVLL

-270 GINDDSPELHAEDTY
+270 GINDDSPELHAQDTF
-285 KGGDMKGDMNVI
+285 KGGDGKGDMKVI
-297 KVMTHNALDAAKWCR
+297 NVMTHQALDAAKWCR

-339 GHTGTEFITKFQAK
+339 GHTGTEFIAKFQAK

-372 DKSGRVV
+372 NKDGRVV
-379 GVKATMNGASYTFNA
+379 GVKATMDGSEYTFNA

-446 VNMGYIQTYPICDPI
+446 VNMGYIQTYPICDPL
-461 SGVIEL
+461 SGAIEL

-497 EAILKQTGG
+497 EAILNQTGR

-523 KEHPTEYEAFT
+523 KAHANEYEAFT
-534 KQGIMA
+534 KQGIMT

-546 CVADFTKI
+546 CIADFTKI
-554 PFDSLKGT
+554 PFDQLRKT
-562 VNRVSSMTGKGN
+562 VKRVSDMAGKGN

-581 SGLVDMTQGKY
+581 SGLVDMQQGKY

-599 SVHHTMGGVRIN
+599 STHHTMGGVRIN
-611 EKAQALTAEGKAIPG
+611 EKAEALTAEGKVIPG

-649 DIIVFGRIAGK
+649 DIIVFGRIAGEAAAK
-660 AAAEAA
+660 AA

>member
-1 MFFFSGL
+1 MKSTMIKSVVAMVFA
-8 FGDVEQI
+8 
-15 SHFDSYHP
+15 
-23 VGSTGEIIFLGA
+23 VG
-35 VVEIGEAIV
+35 
-44 IASFYLEMADFGAQF
+44 
-59 YTEAG
+59 
-64 RYTIIELVFHIHVM
+64 
-78 LFGGKVGIVFPRTA
+78 
-92 LCCSAFAAAV
+92 FAAA
-102 SAAPVTTQGTGVGK
+102 SMAAPVTAEGTGVGK
-116 HGDVT
+116 HGDIT
-121 VAVTFDSG
+121 VAVTFDAG
-129 KIKDIKIVKQQEN
+129 KIQDIKIVKNAEN
-142 PVLAAKVFTDLKQHV
+142 PILAKKVFTDLKDQV
-157 IDTNSVQLD
+157 VALSSTDVDL
-166 AISGATFSS
+166 ISGATFSA
-175 KGFLDAVADAAK
+175 KGFIDAVNDAAK

-192 LSKADKKAIKKA
+192 LAKADKKALKKA
-204 VKALPKESSYDVVV
+204 ARELPKTSNYDVVV

-225 FSAAIEA
+225 FSAAITA

-254 SGAEMNAA
+254 SGAEMNVA

-270 GINDDSPELHAEDTY
+270 GINDDSPELHAQDTF
-285 KGGDMKGDMNVI
+285 KGGDGKGDMKVI
-297 KVMTHNALDAAKWCR
+297 NVMTHEALDAAKWCR

-339 GHTGTEFITKFQAK
+339 GHTGTEFIAKFQAK

-372 DKSGRVV
+372 DKDGRVV
-379 GVKATMNGASYTFNA
+379 GVKATMDGSEYTFNA

-461 SGVIEL
+461 SGAIEL

-497 EAILKQTGG
+497 EAILNQTGR

-523 KEHPTEYEAFT
+523 KAHANEYEAFT
-534 KQGIMA
+534 KQGIMT

-546 CVADFTKI
+546 CIADFTKI
-554 PFDSLKGT
+554 PFDQLRKT
-562 VNRVSSMTGKGN
+562 VKRVSDMAGKGN

-581 SGLVDMTQGKY
+581 AGLMDMQQGKY

-599 SVHHTMGGVRIN
+599 STHHTMGGVRIN
-611 EKAQALTAEGKAIPG
+611 EKAEALTAEGKVIPG

-649 DIIVFGRIAGK
+649 DIIVFGRIAGEAAAK
-660 AAAEAA
+660 AA

>member
-1 MFFFSGL
+1 MKSTMIKSAVAMVFA
-8 FGDVEQI
+8 
-15 SHFDSYHP
+15 
-23 VGSTGEIIFLGA
+23 VG
-35 VVEIGEAIV
+35 
-44 IASFYLEMADFGAQF
+44 
-59 YTEAG
+59 
-64 RYTIIELVFHIHVM
+64 
-78 LFGGKVGIVFPRTA
+78 
-92 LCCSAFAAAV
+92 FAAA
-102 SAAPVTTQGTGVGK
+102 SMAAPVTAEGTGVGK
-116 HGDVT
+116 HGDIT
-121 VAVTFDSG
+121 VAVTFDAG
-129 KIKDIKIVKQQEN
+129 KIQDIKIVKNAEN
-142 PVLAAKVFTDLKQHV
+142 PILAKKVFTDLKDQV
-157 IDTNSVQLD
+157 VALSSTDVDLV
-166 AISGATFSS
+166 SGATFSA
-175 KGFLDAVADAAK
+175 KGFIDAVNDAAK

-192 LSKADKKAIKKA
+192 LAKADKKALKKA
-204 VKALPKESSYDVVV
+204 ARELPKTSNYDVVV

-225 FSAAIEA
+225 FSAAITA
-232 KNAGANVVLL
+232 RNAGANVVLL

-254 SGAEMNAA
+254 SGAEMNVA

-270 GINDDSPELHAEDTY
+270 GINADSPELHAQDTF
-285 KGGDMKGDMNVI
+285 KGGDGKGDMKVI
-297 KVMTHNALDAAKWCR
+297 NVMTHEALDAAKWCR

-339 GHTGTEFITKFQAK
+339 GHTGTEFIAKFQAK

-372 DKSGRVV
+372 DKDGRVV
-379 GVKATMNGASYTFNA
+379 GVKATMDGSEYTFNA

-427 APGTTGEALYM
+427 APGSTGEALYM
-438 AERAGAQL
+438 AERAGAEL
-446 VNMGYIQTYPICDPI
+446 VNMGYIQTYPICDPL
-461 SGVIEL
+461 SGAIEL

-497 EAILKQTGG
+497 EAILNQTGR

-523 KEHPTEYEAFT
+523 KAHANEYEAFT
-534 KQGIMA
+534 KQGIMT

-546 CVADFTKI
+546 CIADFTKI
-554 PFDSLKGT
+554 PFDQLRKT
-562 VNRVSSMTGKGN
+562 VKRVSDMAGKGN

-581 SGLVDMTQGKY
+581 SGLVDMQQGKY

-599 SVHHTMGGVRIN
+599 STHHTMGGVRIN
-611 EKAQALTAEGKAIPG
+611 EKAEALTAEGKVIPG

-649 DIIVFGRIAGK
+649 DIIVFGRIAGEAAAK
-660 AAAEAA
+660 AA

>member
-1 MFFFSGL
+1 MKSTMIKSAVAMVFA
-8 FGDVEQI
+8 
-15 SHFDSYHP
+15 
-23 VGSTGEIIFLGA
+23 VG
-35 VVEIGEAIV
+35 
-44 IASFYLEMADFGAQF
+44 
-59 YTEAG
+59 
-64 RYTIIELVFHIHVM
+64 
-78 LFGGKVGIVFPRTA
+78 
-92 LCCSAFAAAV
+92 FAAA
-102 SAAPVTTQGTGVGK
+102 SMAAPVTAEGTGVGK
-116 HGDVT
+116 HGDIT
-121 VAVTFDSG
+121 VAVTFDAG
-129 KIKDIKIVKQQEN
+129 KIQDIKIVKNAEN
-142 PVLAAKVFTDLKQHV
+142 PILAKKVFTDLKDQV
-157 IDTNSVQLD
+157 VALSSTDVDL
-166 AISGATFSS
+166 ISGATFSA
-175 KGFLDAVADAAK
+175 KGFIDAVNDAAK

-192 LSKADKKAIKKA
+192 LAKADKKALKKA
-204 VKALPKESSYDVVV
+204 ARELPKTSNYDVVV

-225 FSAAIEA
+225 FSAAITA

-254 SGAEMNAA
+254 SGAEMNVA

-270 GINDDSPELHAEDTY
+270 GINDDSPELHAQDTF
-285 KGGDMKGDMNVI
+285 KGGDGKGDMKVI
-297 KVMTHNALDAAKWCR
+297 NVMTHEALDAAKWCR

-339 GHTGTEFITKFQAK
+339 GHTGTEFIAKFQAK

-372 DKSGRVV
+372 NKDGRVV
-379 GVKATMNGASYTFNA
+379 GVKATMDGSEYTFNA

-427 APGTTGEALYM
+427 APGSTGEALYM
-438 AERAGAQL
+438 AERAGAEL

-461 SGVIEL
+461 SGAIEL

-497 EAILKQTGG
+497 EAILNQTGR

-523 KEHPTEYEAFT
+523 KAHANEYEAFT
-534 KQGIMA
+534 KQGIMT

-546 CVADFTKI
+546 CIADFTKI
-554 PFDSLKGT
+554 PFDQLQKT
-562 VNRVSSMTGKGN
+562 VKRVSDMAGKGN

-581 SGLVDMTQGKY
+581 SGLVDMQQGKY

-599 SVHHTMGGVRIN
+599 STHHTMGGVRIN
-611 EKAQALTAEGKAIPG
+611 EKAEALTAEGKVIPG

-649 DIIVFGRIAGK
+649 DIIVFGRIAGEAAAK
-660 AAAEAA
+660 AA

>member
-1 MFFFSGL
+1 M
-8 FGDVEQI
+8 
-15 SHFDSYHP
+15 
-23 VGSTGEIIFLGA
+23 
-35 VVEIGEAIV
+35 
-44 IASFYLEMADFGAQF
+44 QF
-59 YTEAG
+59 KKT
-64 RYTIIELVFHIHVM
+64 L
-78 LFGGKVGIVFPRTA
+78 L
-92 LCCSAFAAAV
+92 SAAAMLV
-102 SAAPVTTQGTGVGK
+102 AGTLSASLMAAPVTTEGTGVGK
-116 HGDVT
+116 HGDIT
-121 VAVTFDSG
+121 VAVTFDNG
-129 KIKDIKIVKQQEN
+129 KIQDIKVVKTAEN
-142 PVLAAKVFTDLKQHV
+142 PILAQKVFTELKDEIVAQ
-157 IDTNSVQLD
+157 NSTELD
-166 AISGATFSS
+166 MISGATFSS
-175 KGFLDAVADAAK
+175 KGFVDAVNDAAQ

-192 LSKADKKAIKKA
+192 LGKADKKALKKVA
-204 VKALPKESSYDVVV
+204 RDLPKTSNYDVVV
-218 IGAGGAG
+218 VGAGGAG
-225 FSAAIEA
+225 FSAAITA
-232 KNAGANVVLL
+232 KGAGANVVLL

-254 SGAEMNAA
+254 SGAEMNVA

-270 GINDDSPELHAEDTY
+270 GINDDSPELHATDTF
-285 KGGDMKGDMNVI
+285 KGGDGKGDMKVI
-297 KVMTHNALDAAKWCR
+297 NVMTHQALDAAKWCR
-312 DYLGVRFEDDNL
+312 DYLGVQFEDDNL

-339 GHTGTEFITKFQAK
+339 GHTGTEFIAKFQAK

-372 DKSGRVV
+372 DKDGRVV
-379 GVKATMNGASYTFNA
+379 GVKATMDGAEYTFNA

-438 AERAGAQL
+438 AERAGAEL

-461 SGVIEL
+461 SGAIEL

-497 EAILKQTGG
+497 EAILNQTGR

-511 WNDKIGSISNTV
+511 WNDNIGKISNTV
-523 KEHPTEYEAFT
+523 KAHANEYEAFT

-546 CVADFTKI
+546 CIADFTKI
-554 PFDSLKGT
+554 PFDQLQAT
-562 VNRVSSMTGKGN
+562 VKRVTDMAGKGN
-574 DKDFNHR
+574 DKDFKHR
-581 SGLVDMTQGKY
+581 AGLMDMSQGKY

-599 SVHHTMGGVRIN
+599 STHHTMGGVRIN
-611 EKAQALTAEGKAIPG
+611 EKAEALTAEGKVIPG

-649 DIIVFGRIAGK
+649 DIIVFGRIAGE
-660 AAAEAA
+660 AAAQAA

>member
-1 MFFFSGL
+1 MKSTMIKSAVAMVFA
-8 FGDVEQI
+8 
-15 SHFDSYHP
+15 
-23 VGSTGEIIFLGA
+23 VG
-35 VVEIGEAIV
+35 
-44 IASFYLEMADFGAQF
+44 
-59 YTEAG
+59 
-64 RYTIIELVFHIHVM
+64 
-78 LFGGKVGIVFPRTA
+78 
-92 LCCSAFAAAV
+92 FAAA
-102 SAAPVTTQGTGVGK
+102 SMAAPVTAEGTGVGK
-116 HGDVT
+116 HGDIT
-121 VAVTFDSG
+121 VAVTFDAG
-129 KIKDIKIVKQQEN
+129 KIQDIKIVKNAEN
-142 PVLAAKVFTDLKQHV
+142 PILAKKVFTDLKDQV
-157 IDTNSVQLD
+157 VALSSTDVDL
-166 AISGATFSS
+166 ISGATFSA
-175 KGFLDAVADAAK
+175 KGFIDAVNDAAK

-192 LSKADKKAIKKA
+192 LAKADKKALKKA
-204 VKALPKESSYDVVV
+204 ARELPKTSNYDVVV

-225 FSAAIEA
+225 FSAAITA

-254 SGAEMNAA
+254 SGAEMNVA

-270 GINDDSPELHAEDTY
+270 GINDDSPELHAQDTF
-285 KGGDMKGDMNVI
+285 KGGDGKGDMKVI
-297 KVMTHNALDAAKWCR
+297 NVMTHQALDAAKWCR

-339 GHTGTEFITKFQAK
+339 GHTGTEFIAKFQAK

-372 DKSGRVV
+372 DKDGRVV
-379 GVKATMNGASYTFNA
+379 GVKATMDGSEYTFNA

-438 AERAGAQL
+438 AERAGAEL

-461 SGVIEL
+461 SGAIEL

-497 EAILKQTGG
+497 EAILNQTGQ

-511 WNDKIGSISNTV
+511 WNDNIGKISNTV
-523 KEHPTEYEAFT
+523 KAHANEYEAFT
-534 KQGIMA
+534 KQGVMT

-546 CVADFTKI
+546 CIADFTKI
-554 PFDSLKGT
+554 PFDQLQKT
-562 VNRVSSMTGKGN
+562 VKRVSDMAGKGN

-581 SGLVDMTQGKY
+581 SGLVDMQQGKY

-599 SVHHTMGGVRIN
+599 STHHTMGGVRIN
-611 EKAQALTAEGKAIPG
+611 EKAEALTAEGKVIPG

-649 DIIVFGRIAGK
+649 DIIVFGRIAGEAAAK
-660 AAAEAA
+660 AA

>member
-1 MFFFSGL
+1 MKSTMIKSAVAMVFA
-8 FGDVEQI
+8 
-15 SHFDSYHP
+15 
-23 VGSTGEIIFLGA
+23 VG
-35 VVEIGEAIV
+35 
-44 IASFYLEMADFGAQF
+44 
-59 YTEAG
+59 
-64 RYTIIELVFHIHVM
+64 
-78 LFGGKVGIVFPRTA
+78 
-92 LCCSAFAAAV
+92 FAAA
-102 SAAPVTTQGTGVGK
+102 SMAAPVTAEGTGVGK
-116 HGDVT
+116 HGDIT
-121 VAVTFDSG
+121 VAVTFDAG
-129 KIKDIKIVKQQEN
+129 KIQDIKIVKNAEN
-142 PVLAAKVFTDLKQHV
+142 PILAKKVFTDLKDQV
-157 IDTNSVQLD
+157 VALSSTDVDLV
-166 AISGATFSS
+166 SGATFSA
-175 KGFLDAVADAAK
+175 KGFIDAVNDAAK

-192 LSKADKKAIKKA
+192 LAKADKKALKKA
-204 VKALPKESSYDVVV
+204 ARELPKTSNYDVVV

-225 FSAAIEA
+225 FSAAITA

-254 SGAEMNAA
+254 SGAEMNVA

-270 GINDDSPELHAEDTY
+270 GINDDSPELHAQDTF
-285 KGGDMKGDMNVI
+285 KGGDGKGDMKVI
-297 KVMTHNALDAAKWCR
+297 NVMTHEALDAAKWCR

-339 GHTGTEFITKFQAK
+339 GHTGTEFIAKFQAK

-372 DKSGRVV
+372 DKDGRVV
-379 GVKATMNGASYTFNA
+379 GVKATMDGSEYTFNA

-427 APGTTGEALYM
+427 APGSTGEALYM
-438 AERAGAQL
+438 AERAGAEL
-446 VNMGYIQTYPICDPI
+446 VNMGYIQTYPICDPL
-461 SGVIEL
+461 SGAIEL

-497 EAILKQTGG
+497 EAILNQTGQ

-511 WNDKIGSISNTV
+511 WNDNIGKISNTV
-523 KEHPTEYEAFT
+523 KAHANEYEAFT
-534 KQGIMA
+534 KQGIMT

-546 CVADFTKI
+546 CIADFTKI
-554 PFDSLKGT
+554 PFDQLRKT
-562 VNRVSSMTGKGN
+562 VKRVSDMAGKGN

-581 SGLVDMTQGKY
+581 AGLMDMQQGKY

-599 SVHHTMGGVRIN
+599 STHHTMGGVRIN
-611 EKAQALTAEGKAIPG
+611 EKAEALTAEGKVIPG

-649 DIIVFGRIAGK
+649 DIIVFGRIAGEAAAK
-660 AAAEAA
+660 AA

>member
-1 MFFFSGL
+1 MHFSRALIAGL
-8 FGDVEQI
+8 V
-15 SHFDSYHP
+15 
-23 VGSTGEIIFLGA
+23 
-35 VVEIGEAIV
+35 
-44 IASFYLEMADFGAQF
+44 
-59 YTEAG
+59 
-64 RYTIIELVFHIHVM
+64 
-78 LFGGKVGIVFPRTA
+78 
-92 LCCSAFAAAV
+92 CSAFAAAV

-192 LSKADKKAIKKA
+192 LSKADKKAIKKV
-204 VKALPKESSYDVVV
+204 VKTLPKESTYDVVV

-412 KKYNPKIDE
+412 KKYNPKIDG

>member
-1 MFFFSGL
+1 MKSTMIKSVVAMVFA
-8 FGDVEQI
+8 
-15 SHFDSYHP
+15 
-23 VGSTGEIIFLGA
+23 VG
-35 VVEIGEAIV
+35 
-44 IASFYLEMADFGAQF
+44 
-59 YTEAG
+59 
-64 RYTIIELVFHIHVM
+64 
-78 LFGGKVGIVFPRTA
+78 
-92 LCCSAFAAAV
+92 FAAA
-102 SAAPVTTQGTGVGK
+102 SMAAPVTAEGTGVGK
-116 HGDVT
+116 HGDIT
-121 VAVTFDSG
+121 VAVTFDAG
-129 KIKDIKIVKQQEN
+129 KIQDIKIVKNAEN
-142 PVLAAKVFTDLKQHV
+142 PILAKKVFTDLKDQV
-157 IDTNSVQLD
+157 VALSSTDVDL
-166 AISGATFSS
+166 ISGATFSA
-175 KGFLDAVADAAK
+175 KGFIDAVNDAAK

-192 LSKADKKAIKKA
+192 LAKTDKKALKKA
-204 VKALPKESSYDVVV
+204 ARELPKTSNYDVVV

-225 FSAAIEA
+225 FSAAITA
-232 KNAGANVVLL
+232 RNAGANVVLL

-254 SGAEMNAA
+254 SGAEMNVA

-270 GINDDSPELHAEDTY
+270 GINDDSPELHAQDTF
-285 KGGDMKGDMNVI
+285 KGGDGKGDMKVI
-297 KVMTHNALDAAKWCR
+297 NVMTHQALDAAKWCR

-339 GHTGTEFITKFQAK
+339 GHTGTEFIAKFQAK

-372 DKSGRVV
+372 NKDGRVV
-379 GVKATMNGASYTFNA
+379 GVKATMDGSEYTFNA

-427 APGTTGEALYM
+427 APGSTGEALYM
-438 AERAGAQL
+438 AERAGAEL
-446 VNMGYIQTYPICDPI
+446 VNMGYIQTYPICDPL
-461 SGVIEL
+461 SGAIEL

-497 EAILKQTGG
+497 EAILKQTGQ

-511 WNDKIGSISNTV
+511 WNDNIGKISNTV
-523 KEHPTEYEAFT
+523 KAHANEYEAFT
-534 KQGIMA
+534 KQGIMT

-546 CVADFTKI
+546 CIADFTKI
-554 PFDSLKGT
+554 PFDQLQKT
-562 VNRVSSMTGKGN
+562 VKRVSDMAGKGN

-581 SGLVDMTQGKY
+581 AGLMDMQQGKY

-599 SVHHTMGGVRIN
+599 STHHTMGGVRIN
-611 EKAQALTAEGKAIPG
+611 EKAEALTAEGKVIPG

-649 DIIVFGRIAGK
+649 DIIVFGRIAGEAAAK
-660 AAAEAA
+660 AA

>member
-1 MFFFSGL
+1 MK
-8 FGDVEQI
+8 
-15 SHFDSYHP
+15 
-23 VGSTGEIIFLGA
+23 STMIKSA
-35 VVEIGEAIV
+35 VAMVFA
-44 IASFYLEMADFGAQF
+44 
-59 YTEAG
+59 AG
-64 RYTIIELVFHIHVM
+64 
-78 LFGGKVGIVFPRTA
+78 
-92 LCCSAFAAAV
+92 FAAA
-102 SAAPVTTQGTGVGK
+102 SMAAPVTAEGTGVGK
-116 HGDVT
+116 HGDIT
-121 VAVTFDSG
+121 VAVTFDAG
-129 KIKDIKIVKQQEN
+129 KIQDIKIVKNAEN
-142 PVLAAKVFTDLKQHV
+142 PILAKKVFTDLKDQV
-157 IDTNSVQLD
+157 VALSSTDVDL
-166 AISGATFSS
+166 ISGATFSA
-175 KGFLDAVADAAK
+175 KGFIDAVNDAAK

-192 LSKADKKAIKKA
+192 LAKADKKALKKA
-204 VKALPKESSYDVVV
+204 ARKLPKTSNYDVVV

-225 FSAAIEA
+225 FSAAITA
-232 KNAGANVVLL
+232 RNAGANVVLL

-270 GINDDSPELHAEDTY
+270 GINDDSPELHAEDTF
-285 KGGDMKGDMNVI
+285 KGGDGKGDMKVI
-297 KVMTHNALDAAKWCR
+297 NVMTHQALDAAKWCR

-339 GHTGTEFITKFQAK
+339 GHTGTEFIAKFQAK

-372 DKSGRVV
+372 NKDGRVV
-379 GVKATMNGASYTFNA
+379 GVKATMDGSEYTFNA

-427 APGTTGEALYM
+427 APGSTGEALYM
-438 AERAGAQL
+438 AERAGAEL

-461 SGVIEL
+461 SGAIEL

-497 EAILKQTGG
+497 EAILNQTGR

-511 WNDKIGSISNTV
+511 WNDNIGKISNTV
-523 KEHPTEYEAFT
+523 KAHANEYEAFT
-534 KQGIMA
+534 KQGIMT

-546 CVADFTKI
+546 CIADFTKI
-554 PFDSLKGT
+554 PFDQLQKT
-562 VNRVSSMTGKGN
+562 VKRVSDMAGKGN

-581 SGLVDMTQGKY
+581 AGLMDMQQGKY

-599 SVHHTMGGVRIN
+599 STHHTMGGVRIN
-611 EKAQALTAEGKAIPG
+611 EKAEALTAEGKVIPG

-649 DIIVFGRIAGK
+649 DIIVFGRIAGEAAAK
-660 AAAEAA
+660 AA

>member
-1 MFFFSGL
+1 MK
-8 FGDVEQI
+8 
-15 SHFDSYHP
+15 
-23 VGSTGEIIFLGA
+23 STMIKSA
-35 VVEIGEAIV
+35 VAMVFA
-44 IASFYLEMADFGAQF
+44 
-59 YTEAG
+59 AG
-64 RYTIIELVFHIHVM
+64 
-78 LFGGKVGIVFPRTA
+78 
-92 LCCSAFAAAV
+92 FAAA
-102 SAAPVTTQGTGVGK
+102 SMAAPVTAEGTGVGK
-116 HGDVT
+116 HGDIT
-121 VAVTFDSG
+121 VAVTFDAG
-129 KIKDIKIVKQQEN
+129 KIQDIKIVKNAEN
-142 PVLAAKVFTDLKQHV
+142 PILAKKVFTDLKDQV
-157 IDTNSVQLD
+157 VALSSTDVDL
-166 AISGATFSS
+166 ISGATFSA
-175 KGFLDAVADAAK
+175 KGFIDAVNDAAK

-192 LSKADKKAIKKA
+192 LAKADKKALKKA
-204 VKALPKESSYDVVV
+204 ARKLPKTSNYDVVV

-225 FSAAIEA
+225 FSAAITA
-232 KNAGANVVLL
+232 RNAGANVVLL

-270 GINDDSPELHAEDTY
+270 GINDDSPELHAEDTF
-285 KGGDMKGDMNVI
+285 KGGDGKGDMKVI
-297 KVMTHNALDAAKWCR
+297 NVMTHQALDAAKWCR

-339 GHTGTEFITKFQAK
+339 GHTGTEFIAKFQAK

-372 DKSGRVV
+372 DKDGRVV
-379 GVKATMNGASYTFNA
+379 GVKATMDGSEYTFNA

-427 APGTTGEALYM
+427 APGSTGEALYM
-438 AERAGAQL
+438 AERAGAEL
-446 VNMGYIQTYPICDPI
+446 VNMGYIQTYPICDPL
-461 SGVIEL
+461 SGAIEL

-497 EAILKQTGG
+497 EAILNQTGQ

-511 WNDKIGSISNTV
+511 WNDNIGKISNTV
-523 KEHPTEYEAFT
+523 KAHANEYEAFT
-534 KQGIMA
+534 KQGIMT

-546 CVADFTKI
+546 CIADFTKI
-554 PFDSLKGT
+554 PFDQLRKT
-562 VNRVSSMTGKGN
+562 VKRVSDMAGKGN

-581 SGLVDMTQGKY
+581 AGLMDMQQGKY

-599 SVHHTMGGVRIN
+599 STHHTMGGVRIN
-611 EKAQALTAEGKAIPG
+611 EKAEALTAEGKVIPG

-649 DIIVFGRIAGK
+649 DIIVFGRIAGEAAAK
-660 AAAEAA
+660 AA

>member
-1 MFFFSGL
+1 
-8 FGDVEQI
+8 
-15 SHFDSYHP
+15 
-23 VGSTGEIIFLGA
+23 
-35 VVEIGEAIV
+35 
-44 IASFYLEMADFGAQF
+44 
-59 YTEAG
+59 
-64 RYTIIELVFHIHVM
+64 M
-78 LFGGKVGIVFPRTA
+78 LFRQT
-92 LCCSAFAAAV
+92 LLAAAV
-102 SAAPVTTQGTGVGK
+102 GLMSAAAVAAPVTTQGTGVGK
-116 HGDVT
+116 HGDMT
-121 VAVTFDSG
+121 VAVTFDNG
-129 KIKDIKIVKQQEN
+129 RIQAIEIVKEAEN
-142 PVLAAKVFTDLKQHV
+142 PVLAKKVYTDLKAAV
-157 IDTNSVQLD
+157 ITSNSADLD

-175 KGFLDAVADAAK
+175 KGFLDAVKDAAK

-192 LSKADKKAIKKA
+192 LSKADAKAIKKVVKNIPA
-204 VKALPKESSYDVVV
+204 VSNYDVVV

-262 KNWVQPKL
+262 RNWVQPKL
-270 GINDDSPELHAEDTY
+270 GILDDSAERHAADTF
-285 KGGDMKGDMNVI
+285 KGGDKKGDMKVI
-297 KVMTHNALDAAKWCR
+297 NVMTTNALDAAKWCR

-339 GHTGTEFITKFQAK
+339 GHTGTEFIAKFQAK

-362 TNMKA
+362 TDMKA

-372 DKSGRVV
+372 DKTGRVV
-379 GVKATMNGASYTFNA
+379 GVKATSHGATYTFNA

-407 NPEMV
+407 NKAMV

-438 AERAGAQL
+438 AKRAGAQL

-467 IADARFDGAIML
+467 IADSRFDGAIML

-484 RFVEELQRRDVLS
+484 RFVEELERRDVLS
-497 EAILKQTGG
+497 EAILKQTGN

-511 WNDKIGSISNTV
+511 WNDNIGKISNTV

-540 TCDDLK
+540 TCPDLK
-546 CVADFTKI
+546 CIADFTKM
-554 PFDSLKGT
+554 PLKQLEST
-562 VNRVSSMTGKGN
+562 VKRVSSMAGKGN
-574 DKDFNHR
+574 DKDFHHR
-581 SGLVDMTQGKY
+581 GGLMDMSEGQY

-599 SVHHTMGGVRIN
+599 STHHTMGGVRIN
-611 EKAQALTAEGKAIPG
+611 EKAQALTAKGQVIPG

-649 DIIVFGRIAGK
+649 DIIVFGRIAGE
-660 AAAEAA
+660 AAAFEAA
-666 K
+666 ARSAK

>member
-1 MFFFSGL
+1 MLGLVPTRNRPNGRIYSAQLPRVRKFFFCIVGPSEWDGSAIHK
-8 FGDVEQI
+8 GVEQI
-15 SHFDSYHP
+15 MMKK
-23 VGSTGEIIFLGA
+23 TLI
-35 VVEIGEAIV
+35 
-44 IASFYLEMADFGAQF
+44 
-59 YTEAG
+59 
-64 RYTIIELVFHIHVM
+64 
-78 LFGGKVGIVFPRTA
+78 TA
-92 LCCSAFAAAV
+92 LIATVFAGGAMAAAV
-102 SAAPVTTQGTGVGK
+102 TAEGTGVGK

-121 VAVTFDSG
+121 VAVTFDGG
-129 KIKDIKIVKQQEN
+129 KITDIKVVKEQEN
-142 PVLAAKVFTDLKQHV
+142 KVLARGVYTDLKDQV
-157 IDTNSVQLD
+157 IATNSADLD
-166 AISGATFSS
+166 VISGATFSS
-175 KGFLDAVADAAK
+175 KGFLDAVKDAAK

-192 LSKADKKAIKKA
+192 LSKADKKAIKKVA
-204 VKALPKESSYDVVV
+204 KDLPKNSSYDVVV
-218 IGAGGAG
+218 VGAGGAG

-285 KGGDMKGDMNVI
+285 KGGDMKGDMKVI
-297 KVMTHNALDAAKWCR
+297 NVMTHNALDAALWCR

-362 TNMKA
+362 TNMKMTD
-367 EELIK
+367 LILDK
-372 DKSGRVV
+372 DGRVS
-379 GVKATMNGASYTFNA
+379 GVKATMNGAEYTFNA

-407 NPEMV
+407 NKEMV

-421 RFKTTD
+421 RFMTTD
-427 APGTTGEALYM
+427 APGTTGEALYI
-438 AERAGAQL
+438 AEKAGAEL

-467 IADARFDGAIML
+467 IADSRFDGAIML

-484 RFVEELQRRDVLS
+484 RFVEELDRRDVLS
-497 EAILKQTGG
+497 EAILNQTGG

-511 WNDKIGSISNTV
+511 WNDNIGKISNTV
-523 KEHPTEYEAFT
+523 GTHTTEYEAFT
-534 KQGIMA
+534 KQGIMK

-546 CVADFTKI
+546 CIADFTKI
-554 PFDSLKGT
+554 PFDQLKKT
-562 VNRVSSMTGKGN
+562 VDRVTSMAGKGN
-574 DKDFNHR
+574 DKDFHHR
-581 SGLVDMTQGKY
+581 GGLMDMSQGKY

-599 SVHHTMGGVRIN
+599 STHHTMGGIRIN
-611 EKAQALTAEGKAIPG
+611 EKAQALTKEGKVIPG

>member
-1 MFFFSGL
+1 
-8 FGDVEQI
+8 
-15 SHFDSYHP
+15 
-23 VGSTGEIIFLGA
+23 
-35 VVEIGEAIV
+35 
-44 IASFYLEMADFGAQF
+44 
-59 YTEAG
+59 
-64 RYTIIELVFHIHVM
+64 M
-78 LFGGKVGIVFPRTA
+78 LFRQT
-92 LCCSAFAAAV
+92 LLAAAV
-102 SAAPVTTQGTGVGK
+102 GLMSAAAVAVPVTTQGTGVGK
-116 HGDVT
+116 HGDMT
-121 VAVTFDSG
+121 VAVTFDNG
-129 KIKDIKIVKQQEN
+129 RIQAIEIVKEAEN
-142 PVLAAKVFTDLKQHV
+142 PVLAKKVYTDLKVAV
-157 IDTNSVQLD
+157 IASNSADLD

-175 KGFLDAVADAAK
+175 KGFLDAVKDAAK

-192 LSKADKKAIKKA
+192 LSKADAKAIKKVVKNIPA
-204 VKALPKESSYDVVV
+204 VSNYDVVV

-262 KNWVQPKL
+262 RNWVQPKL
-270 GINDDSPELHAEDTY
+270 GILDDSAERHAADTF
-285 KGGDMKGDMNVI
+285 KGGDKKGDMKVI
-297 KVMTHNALDAAKWCR
+297 NVMTANALDAAKWCR

-339 GHTGTEFITKFQAK
+339 GHTGTEFIAKFQAK

-362 TNMKA
+362 TDMKA

-372 DKSGRVV
+372 DKTGRVV
-379 GVKATMNGASYTFNA
+379 GVKATSHGATYTFNA

-407 NPEMV
+407 NKAMV

-438 AERAGAQL
+438 AKRTGAQL

-467 IADARFDGAIML
+467 IADSRFDGAIML

-484 RFVEELQRRDVLS
+484 RFVEELERRDVLS
-497 EAILKQTGG
+497 EAILKQTGN

-511 WNDKIGSISNTV
+511 WNDNIGKISNTV

-540 TCDDLK
+540 TCPDLK
-546 CVADFTKI
+546 CIADFTKM
-554 PFDSLKGT
+554 PLKQLEST
-562 VNRVSSMTGKGN
+562 VKRVSSMAGKGN
-574 DKDFNHR
+574 DKDFHHR
-581 SGLVDMTQGKY
+581 GGLMDMSEGQY

-599 SVHHTMGGVRIN
+599 STHHTMGGVRIN
-611 EKAQALTAEGKAIPG
+611 EKAQALTAKGQVIPG

-649 DIIVFGRIAGK
+649 DIIVFGRIAGE
-660 AAAEAA
+660 AAAFEAA
-666 K
+666 ARSAK

>member
-1 MFFFSGL
+1 MK
-8 FGDVEQI
+8 
-15 SHFDSYHP
+15 
-23 VGSTGEIIFLGA
+23 STMIKSA
-35 VVEIGEAIV
+35 VAMVFA
-44 IASFYLEMADFGAQF
+44 
-59 YTEAG
+59 AG
-64 RYTIIELVFHIHVM
+64 
-78 LFGGKVGIVFPRTA
+78 
-92 LCCSAFAAAV
+92 FAAA
-102 SAAPVTTQGTGVGK
+102 SMAAPVTAEGTGVGK
-116 HGDVT
+116 HGDIT
-121 VAVTFDSG
+121 VAVTFDAG
-129 KIKDIKIVKQQEN
+129 KIQDIKIVKNAEN
-142 PVLAAKVFTDLKQHV
+142 PILAKKVFTDLKDQV
-157 IDTNSVQLD
+157 VALSSTDVDL
-166 AISGATFSS
+166 ISGATFSA
-175 KGFLDAVADAAK
+175 KGFIDAVNDAAK

-192 LSKADKKAIKKA
+192 LAKADKKALKKA
-204 VKALPKESSYDVVV
+204 ARKLPKTSNYDVVV

-225 FSAAIEA
+225 FSAAITA
-232 KNAGANVVLL
+232 RNAGANVVLL

-270 GINDDSPELHAEDTY
+270 GINDDSPELHAQDTF
-285 KGGDMKGDMNVI
+285 KGGDGKGDMKVI
-297 KVMTHNALDAAKWCR
+297 NVMTHQALDAAKWCR

-339 GHTGTEFITKFQAK
+339 GHTGTEFIAKFQAK

-372 DKSGRVV
+372 DKDGRVV
-379 GVKATMNGASYTFNA
+379 GVKATMDGSEYTFNA

-446 VNMGYIQTYPICDPI
+446 VNMGYIQTYPICDPL
-461 SGVIEL
+461 SGAIEL

-497 EAILKQTGG
+497 EAILNQTGR

-523 KEHPTEYEAFT
+523 KAHANEYEAFT
-534 KQGIMA
+534 KQGIMT

-546 CVADFTKI
+546 CIADFTKI
-554 PFDSLKGT
+554 PFDQLQKT
-562 VNRVSSMTGKGN
+562 VKRVSDMAGKGN

-581 SGLVDMTQGKY
+581 AGLMDMQQGKY

-599 SVHHTMGGVRIN
+599 STHHTMGGVRIN
-611 EKAQALTAEGKAIPG
+611 EKAEALTAEGKVIPG

-649 DIIVFGRIAGK
+649 DIIVFGRIAGEAAAK
-660 AAAEAA
+660 AA

>member
-1 MFFFSGL
+1 
-8 FGDVEQI
+8 
-15 SHFDSYHP
+15 
-23 VGSTGEIIFLGA
+23 
-35 VVEIGEAIV
+35 
-44 IASFYLEMADFGAQF
+44 
-59 YTEAG
+59 
-64 RYTIIELVFHIHVM
+64 M
-78 LFGGKVGIVFPRTA
+78 LFRQT
-92 LCCSAFAAAV
+92 LLAAAV
-102 SAAPVTTQGTGVGK
+102 GLMSAAAVAAPVTTQGTGVGK
-116 HGDVT
+116 HGDMT
-121 VAVTFDSG
+121 VAVTFDNG
-129 KIKDIKIVKQQEN
+129 RIQAIEIVKEAEN
-142 PVLAAKVFTDLKQHV
+142 PVLAKKVYTDLKAAV
-157 IDTNSVQLD
+157 ITSNSADLD

-175 KGFLDAVADAAK
+175 KGFLDAVKDAAK

-192 LSKADKKAIKKA
+192 LSKADAKAIKKVVKNIPA
-204 VKALPKESSYDVVV
+204 VSNYDVVV

-262 KNWVQPKL
+262 RNWVQPKL
-270 GINDDSPELHAEDTY
+270 GILDDSAERHAADTF
-285 KGGDMKGDMNVI
+285 KGGDKKGDMKVI
-297 KVMTHNALDAAKWCR
+297 NVMTANALDAAKWCR

-339 GHTGTEFITKFQAK
+339 GHTGTEFIAKFQAK

-362 TNMKA
+362 TDMKA

-372 DKSGRVV
+372 DKTGRVV
-379 GVKATMNGASYTFNA
+379 GVKATSHGATYTFNA

-407 NPEMV
+407 NKAMV

-438 AERAGAQL
+438 AKRAGAQL

-467 IADARFDGAIML
+467 IADSRFDGAIML

-484 RFVEELQRRDVLS
+484 RFVEELERRDVLS
-497 EAILKQTGG
+497 EAILKQTGN

-511 WNDKIGSISNTV
+511 WNDNIGKISNTV

-540 TCDDLK
+540 TCPDLK
-546 CVADFTKI
+546 CIADFTKM
-554 PFDSLKGT
+554 PLKQLENT
-562 VNRVSSMTGKGN
+562 VKRVSSMAGKGN
-574 DKDFNHR
+574 DKDFHHR
-581 SGLVDMTQGKY
+581 GGLMDMSEGQY

-599 SVHHTMGGVRIN
+599 STHHTMGGVRIN
-611 EKAQALTAEGKAIPG
+611 EKAQALTAKGQVIPG

-649 DIIVFGRIAGK
+649 DIIVFGRIAGE
-660 AAAEAA
+660 AAAFEAA
-666 K
+666 ARSAK

>member
-1 MFFFSGL
+1 MFKKTLLSAAALLAAGTL
-8 FGDVEQI
+8 
-15 SHFDSYHP
+15 S
-23 VGSTGEIIFLGA
+23 
-35 VVEIGEAIV
+35 
-44 IASFYLEMADFGAQF
+44 AS
-59 YTEAG
+59 
-64 RYTIIELVFHIHVM
+64 V
-78 LFGGKVGIVFPRTA
+78 
-92 LCCSAFAAAV
+92 FAAPTMV
-102 SAAPVTTQGTGVGK
+102 EGTGVGK
-116 HGDVT
+116 HGDIT
-121 VAVTFDSG
+121 VAVTFDAG
-129 KIKDIKIVKQQEN
+129 KIQDIKIVKNAEN
-142 PVLAAKVFTDLKQHV
+142 PILAKKVFTDLKDQV
-157 IDTNSVQLD
+157 VALSSTDVDL
-166 AISGATFSS
+166 ISGATFSA
-175 KGFLDAVADAAK
+175 KGFIDAVNDAAK

-192 LSKADKKAIKKA
+192 LAKADKKALKKA
-204 VKALPKESSYDVVV
+204 ARELPKTSNYDVVV

-225 FSAAIEA
+225 FSAAITA

-254 SGAEMNAA
+254 SGAEMNVA

-270 GINDDSPELHAEDTY
+270 GINDDSPELHAQDTF
-285 KGGDMKGDMNVI
+285 KGGDGKGDMKVI
-297 KVMTHNALDAAKWCR
+297 NVMTHEALDAAKWCR

-339 GHTGTEFITKFQAK
+339 GHTGTEFIAKFQAK

-372 DKSGRVV
+372 DKDGRVV
-379 GVKATMNGASYTFNA
+379 GVKATMDGSEYTFNA

-427 APGTTGEALYM
+427 APGSTGEALYM
-438 AERAGAQL
+438 AERAGAEL
-446 VNMGYIQTYPICDPI
+446 VNMGYIQTYPICDPL
-461 SGVIEL
+461 SGAIEL

-497 EAILKQTGG
+497 EAILNQTGR

-523 KEHPTEYEAFT
+523 KAHANEYEAFT
-534 KQGIMA
+534 KQGIMT

-546 CVADFTKI
+546 CIADFTKI
-554 PFDSLKGT
+554 PFDQLRKT
-562 VNRVSSMTGKGN
+562 VKRVSDMAGKGN

-581 SGLVDMTQGKY
+581 SGLVDMQQGKY

-599 SVHHTMGGVRIN
+599 STHHTMGGVRIN
-611 EKAQALTAEGKAIPG
+611 EKAEALTAEGKVIPG

-649 DIIVFGRIAGK
+649 DIIVFGRIAGEAAAK
-660 AAAEAA
+660 AA

>member
-1 MFFFSGL
+1 MQFSRALIAGL
-8 FGDVEQI
+8 V
-15 SHFDSYHP
+15 
-23 VGSTGEIIFLGA
+23 
-35 VVEIGEAIV
+35 
-44 IASFYLEMADFGAQF
+44 
-59 YTEAG
+59 
-64 RYTIIELVFHIHVM
+64 
-78 LFGGKVGIVFPRTA
+78 
-92 LCCSAFAAAV
+92 CSAFAAAV

-192 LSKADKKAIKKA
+192 LSKADKKAIKKV
-204 VKALPKESSYDVVV
+204 VKTLPKESTYDVVV

-554 PFDSLKGT
+554 PFDSLKST

>member
-1 MFFFSGL
+1 MKSTMIKSAVAMVFA
-8 FGDVEQI
+8 
-15 SHFDSYHP
+15 
-23 VGSTGEIIFLGA
+23 VG
-35 VVEIGEAIV
+35 
-44 IASFYLEMADFGAQF
+44 
-59 YTEAG
+59 
-64 RYTIIELVFHIHVM
+64 
-78 LFGGKVGIVFPRTA
+78 
-92 LCCSAFAAAV
+92 FAAA
-102 SAAPVTTQGTGVGK
+102 SMAAPVTAEGTGVGK
-116 HGDVT
+116 HGDIT
-121 VAVTFDSG
+121 VDAG
-129 KIKDIKIVKQQEN
+129 KIQDIKIVKNAEN
-142 PVLAAKVFTDLKQHV
+142 PILAKKVFTDLKDQV
-157 IDTNSVQLD
+157 VALSSTDVDL
-166 AISGATFSS
+166 ISGATFSA
-175 KGFLDAVADAAK
+175 KGFIDAVNDAAK

-192 LSKADKKAIKKA
+192 LAKADKKALKKA
-204 VKALPKESSYDVVV
+204 ARELPKTSNYDVVV

-225 FSAAIEA
+225 FSAAITA
-232 KNAGANVVLL
+232 RNAGANVVLL

-254 SGAEMNAA
+254 SGAEMNVA

-270 GINDDSPELHAEDTY
+270 GINDDSPELHAQDTF
-285 KGGDMKGDMNVI
+285 KGGDGKGDMKVI
-297 KVMTHNALDAAKWCR
+297 NVMTHEALDAAKWCR

-339 GHTGTEFITKFQAK
+339 GHTGTEFIAKFQAK

-372 DKSGRVV
+372 NKDGRVV
-379 GVKATMNGASYTFNA
+379 GVKATMDGSEYTFNA

-427 APGTTGEALYM
+427 APGSTGEALYM
-438 AERAGAQL
+438 AERAGAEL
-446 VNMGYIQTYPICDPI
+446 VNMGYIQTYPICDPL
-461 SGVIEL
+461 SGAIEL

-497 EAILKQTGG
+497 EAILNQTGQ

-511 WNDKIGSISNTV
+511 WNDNIGKISNTV
-523 KEHPTEYEAFT
+523 KAHANEYEAFT
-534 KQGIMA
+534 KQGIMT

-546 CVADFTKI
+546 CIADFTKI
-554 PFDSLKGT
+554 PFDQLQKT
-562 VNRVSSMTGKGN
+562 VKRVSDMAGKGN

-581 SGLVDMTQGKY
+581 AGLMDMQQGKY

-599 SVHHTMGGVRIN
+599 STHHTMGGVRIN
-611 EKAQALTAEGKAIPG
+611 EKAEALTAEGKVIPG

-649 DIIVFGRIAGK
+649 DIIVFGRIAGEAAAK
-660 AAAEAA
+660 AA